1 MKKCTLTVSSSQ
13 VFSDW
18 LASIWRWSL
27 FELAW
32 IGTFAG
38 VTVFFDQTTM
48 MNHDENEKF
57 WLHHLN
63 AAGRQLRGAFEWSA
77 VCKELYWNEALDW
90 RLLQLGLRLIH
101 GKLRGS
107 QWARFMGE
115 MGFHNLFYNEMLLWL
130 FYNAL
135 DTTISLLIHVHVV
148 LFQVVGCSI
157 YSTYPIFRDS
167 ITLKQLTE
175 LRKMAHSG
183 NVLPVT
189 NGEIP

>member
-1 MKKCTLTVSSSQ
+1 
-13 VFSDW
+13 
-18 LASIWRWSL
+18 
-27 FELAW
+27 
-32 IGTFAG
+32 
-38 VTVFFDQTTM
+38 
-48 MNHDENEKF
+48 
-57 WLHHLN
+57 
-63 AAGRQLRGAFEWSA
+63 
-77 VCKELYWNEALDW
+77 
-90 RLLQLGLRLIH
+90 
-101 GKLRGS
+101 
-107 QWARFMGE
+107 MGE